1 MKNNYFCA
9 KRAFGTNGDKSK
21 NRREL
26 TAECGIQETQVILSI
41 ITGEQQIVVI
51 TVIPTADDQLW
62 AHMTKADAV
71 SSFGIRSSMPWNTV
85 V

>member
-1 MKNNYFCA
+1 MKNNTSA
-9 KRAFGTNGDKSK
+9 QREHLAPIRDKSK
-21 NRREL
+21 NRHER
-26 TAECGIQETQVILSI
+26 GKQEIQVILSI

>member
-1 MKNNYFCA
+1 MKNNTSA
-9 KRAFGTNGDKSK
+9 QKEHLAPIRDKSK
-21 NRREL
+21 NRPEL
-26 TAECGIQETQVILSI
+26 TAECVKQEIQVILSI

-51 TVIPTADDQLW
+51 TVIPTADNQLW

-71 SSFGIRSSMPWNTV
+71 STFGIRSSMPWNTV